1 MTSFAA
7 WLKPLTNLVARR
19 PLLAVFEATLL
30 CNSKCGYCD
39 LPLNQGRPEMSRA
52 QIAQVFAHLYHEGVR
67 YVIVQGGE
75 PTVRKDILEVL
86 GDLLEIGLSLSL
98 VTNGTRLTPEFVAHL
113 NALNSRKRLAIAVS
127 LDTLNRERYRLIR
140 GADQLRVVRRG
151 IDNLAAFTG
160 QKSLVCI
167 VSELNRGD
175 VPEVVAF
182 ANERGF
188 LSVVGA
194 YHWGIDKYGKAQKG
208 LQYQREA
215 ALEVFNGLLASQAL
229 PPGFHRDYVADNVT
243 WLADG
248 KLDPCDAGRWSI
260 VVQANGDVAPCLAM
274 EIAGNLTTETLP
286 AIMQRFEMKK
296 VDACSAASSCN
307 LLCSRIV
314 GKAVRHPVRMAWP
327 SAKMKISHRSGS
339 SATTA

>member
-1 MTSFAA
+1 MGSLRN
-7 WLKPLTNLVARR
+7 WLAPLTNLVAKR

-52 QIAQVFAHLYHEGVR
+52 EIASAFAHLYEEGVR

-75 PTVRKDILEVL
+75 PTVRKDIVEVL
-86 GDLLEIGLSLSL
+86 GDLLSIGLSLSL
-98 VTNGTRLTPEFVAHL
+98 VTNGTRLTPELVARL
-113 NALNSRKRLAIAVS
+113 NALNRSKRLAIAVS
-127 LDTLNRERYRLIR
+127 LDTLDRERYRLIR

-167 VSELNRGD
+167 VSELNRSD

-182 ANERGF
+182 ANQRGF
-188 LSVVGA
+188 LPVVGA

-215 ALEVFNGLLASQAL
+215 ALDVFNGLLTANAL
-229 PPGFHRDYVADNVT
+229 PQGFHRDYVADNVT
-243 WLADG
+243 WLTDG
-248 KLDPCDAGRWSI
+248 KLDPCDAGRWSV

-274 EIAGNLTTETLP
+274 EVAGNLTTDTL
-286 AIMQRFEMKK
+286 ATIMQRFDMKK

-314 GKAVRHPVRMAWP
+314 GKAVRHPLRMAWP
-327 SAKMKISHRSGS
+327 KIGYGRSS
-339 SATTA
+339 PAIRA